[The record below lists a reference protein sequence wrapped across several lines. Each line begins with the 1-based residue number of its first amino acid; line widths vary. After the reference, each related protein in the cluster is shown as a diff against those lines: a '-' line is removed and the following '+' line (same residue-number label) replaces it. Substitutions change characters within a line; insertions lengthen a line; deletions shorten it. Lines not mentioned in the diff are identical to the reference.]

1 MILIAHR
8 GNTHGQRPELEN
20 SPGYILQAIRAG
32 FEVEVDVWFVDGKFK
47 LGHDKPDY
55 DFPFS
60 LLEDYYRY
68 LWIHCKDV
76 ESFSKLNEIDK
87 IGTRLNYF
95 FHDTDRGV
103 LTSQGYIW
111 SVEPLN
117 RGILVMP
124 ESTFSQPVDSTIGI
138 CSDYVSKYR

>member
-8 GNTHGQRPELEN
+8 GNTNGKREELEN
-20 SPGYILQAIRAG
+20 SPAYILQAIRAG
-32 FEVEVDVWFVDGKFK
+32 YDVEIDVWFVDGKFK
-47 LGHDKPDY
+47 LGHDEPTH
-55 DFPFS
+55 DFPLT
-60 LLEDYYRY
+60 LLEDYYKH

-87 IGTRLNYF
+87 IGVRFNYF

-111 SVEPLN
+111 SIESLD

-124 ESTFSQPVDSTIGI
+124 EATGNTPGALTIGI
-138 CSDYVSKYR
+138 CSDYVSNYR

>member
-8 GNTHGQRPELEN
+8 GNTHGRREQLEN
-20 SPGYILQAIRAG
+20 SPNYILQAIQAG
-32 FEVEVDVWFVDGKFK
+32 FEVEIDVWFKDGKFK
-47 LGHDKPDY
+47 LGHDEPTY
-55 DFPFS
+55 DFPFV
-60 LLEDYYRY
+60 LLENFYKS

-87 IGTRLNYF
+87 IGTKFNYF
-95 FHDTDRGV
+95 FHDVDRGV

-111 SVEPLN
+111 SIEPLD

-124 ESTFSQPVDSTIGI
+124 ESTGNQPSPLTIGI
-138 CSDYVSKYR
+138 CSDYVSNYR

>member
-1 MILIAHR
+1 MRLISHR
-8 GNTHGQRPELEN
+8 GNTSGPNRELEN

-32 FEVEVDVWFVDGKFK
+32 YEVEIDVWYVDGKFR
-47 LGHDKPDY
+47 LGHDEPTY
-55 DFPFS
+55 DFPYT
-60 LLEDYYRY
+60 LLEDYHRY

-87 IGTRLNYF
+87 IGVRLNYF
-95 FHDTDRGV
+95 FHDIDRGV

-111 SVEPLN
+111 SIEPLD

-124 ESTFSQPVDSTIGI
+124 ESTGNQPGPLTIGI
-138 CSDYVSKYR
+138 CSDYVSNYR

>member
-1 MILIAHR
+1 MRLISHR
-8 GNTHGQRPELEN
+8 GNTNGRNQELEN
-20 SPGYILQAIRAG
+20 SPGYILQAIRLG
-32 FEVEVDVWFVDGKFK
+32 FEVEIDVWFVDNKFK
-47 LGHDKPDY
+47 LGHDAPTY
-55 DFPFS
+55 DFPLS

-87 IGTRLNYF
+87 TGVRLNYF
-95 FHDTDRGV
+95 FHDVDRGV

-111 SVEPLN
+111 SIEPLD

-124 ESTFSQPVDSTIGI
+124 EATGNQPGPLTIGI
-138 CSDYVSKYR
+138 CSDHVQSYR

>member
-1 MILIAHR
+1 MKLIAHR
-8 GNTHGQRPELEN
+8 GNIHGKQPDLEN
-20 SPGYILQAIRAG
+20 SPGYILQAIRSG
-32 FEVEVDVWFVDGKFK
+32 YEVEIDVWFVNGKFK
-47 LGHDKPDY
+47 LGHDEPTF
-55 DFPFS
+55 DFPLT
-60 LLEDYYRY
+60 LLEDYYRS

-76 ESFSKLNEIDK
+76 ESLSKLNEIDK

-111 SVEPLN
+111 SIEPLD

-124 ESTFSQPVDSTIGI
+124 EVTCNEPLTTTIGI
-138 CSDYVSKYR
+138 CSDYVADYR

>member
-8 GNTHGQRPELEN
+8 GNIIGRNPDLEN
-20 SPGYILQAIRAG
+20 SPGYILEAIRAG
-32 FEVEVDVWFVDGKFK
+32 YEVEIDVWFVDGKFK
-47 LGHDKPDY
+47 LGHDKPEY
-55 DFPFS
+55 DFPIS

-76 ESFSKLNEIDK
+76 ESFSMFNEIDK
-87 IGTRLNYF
+87 IGTRFNYF

-103 LTSQGYIW
+103 LTSQGFIW
-111 SVEPLN
+111 SIEPLH

-124 ESTFSQPVDSTIGI
+124 ESTGNTPIDTTFGI
-138 CSDYVSKYR
+138 CSDYVAKYR